1 MCENSDKNKKNRKS
15 DDDGEPQREFT
26 WAESHVLLS
35 DGDRNKDKD
44 SEPDFGF

>member
-1 MCENSDKNKKNRKS
+1 MCENSDKNRRNRKS

-26 WAESHVLLS
+26 WAESNVLLLDDS
-35 DGDRNKDKD
+35 KEKDRD